1 KLFFPL
7 QDQINLRSYIPG
19 INPQSP
25 SSHLYPR
32 CRSRR
37 LGVQI
42 SAFLCSQQVIFLK
55 KPQKQVNA
63 LIMMEKKCVHQK
75 MNFGKRKY
83 HRFFSIDL
91 LIEDFNT

>member
-1 KLFFPL
+1 
-7 QDQINLRSYIPG
+7 
-19 INPQSP
+19 
-25 SSHLYPR
+25 
-32 CRSRR
+32 
-37 LGVQI
+37 VQI